1 MAVKPETIKF
11 ERGFSKGGKVF
22 RTASNTQV
30 QQLDRA
36 ANGAWFLTAKVS
48 LEFDL
53 LDGRKIV
60 FDKVVRV
67 RGAQEGKLPHPDP
80 FGRKKNKKL
89 MRKAKLIG

>member
-30 QQLDRA
+30 QMLERA
-36 ANGAWFLTAKVS
+36 ANGSWFLTARVA

-53 LDGRKIV
+53 IDGRKVVI
-60 FDKVVRV
+60 DKVVRL
-67 RGAQEGKLPHPDP
+67 RGAQEGKRPHPDP
-80 FGRKKNKKL
+80 FGHKK
-89 MRKAKLIG
+89 MRKLKRQAKLIG